1 MKIFNSV
8 VRVKILALLYGLEY
22 CEFSYLKEK
31 LNLTDGNFEHHLKK
45 LEESGFIEIKKSIIK
60 GKIKTIIKITKKGR
74 VAFKN
79 YIYEILQLSKEKY
92 VVY

>member
-22 CEFSYLKEK
+22 CEFNYLKEK
-31 LNLTDGNFEHHLKK
+31 LNLTDGNLEHHLKK
-45 LEESGFIEIKKSIIK
+45 LEECGFVETKKSVIK
-60 GKIKTIIKITKKGR
+60 GRVKTIIKITNKGR

-79 YIYEILQLSKEKY
+79 YIYEILQLSKI
-92 VVY
+92 